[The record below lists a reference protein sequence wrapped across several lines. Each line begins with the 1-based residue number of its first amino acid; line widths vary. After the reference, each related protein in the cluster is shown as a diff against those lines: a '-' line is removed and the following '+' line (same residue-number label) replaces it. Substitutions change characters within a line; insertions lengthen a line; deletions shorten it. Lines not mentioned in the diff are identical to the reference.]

1 MGKREDDQQLSGKW
15 PTPGKIIDISIT
27 LLVCI
32 IFFYLYYYLF
42 EKFADATYLPFLKEY
57 AQSQMVL
64 MQIFL
69 MLKVLEQNKVQS
81 CVVENNYK
89 WERKPIELAFDTV

>member
-1 MGKREDDQQLSGKW
+1 MDKREDDQQLSGNR

-27 LLVCI
+27 LLICV
-32 IFFYLYYYLF
+32 IFFYLYCYLF

-57 AQSQMVL
+57 AQYQMVL
-64 MQIFL
+64 MQIFPI
-69 MLKVLEQNKVQS
+69 LKVLEQNKVQS

-89 WERKPIELAFDTV
+89 

>member
-1 MGKREDDQQLSGKW
+1 MGKREDDQQLSGNR

-27 LLVCI
+27 LLICI
-32 IFFYLYYYLF
+32 IFFYLDYYLF

-57 AQSQMVL
+57 TQSQMVL

-69 MLKVLEQNKVQS
+69 ILKVLEQNKVQS

-89 WERKPIELAFDTV
+89 